1 MKLMKKAVAVLM
13 AVVVSVGALV
23 FSASAQESLNYLVLG
38 DSIAEGFAVINRD
51 VASYGAIV
59 ANTNHY
65 NYKNDGV
72 MGRNSEGFYNHLM
85 NDEEYIADVQWADI
99 ISVSI
104 GGNDFLLDNAPLL
117 LIQGIIFKDYSKF
130 DVIGETYY
138 ENFSKSMNRIR
149 ELNSDAVILVQTLY
163 TSWNFDYAK
172 TPYKQAAKRIND
184 SIEKYCAENPEN
196 IYIVE
201 TGSTFEGNSELVSSD
216 TIHPSAA
223 GNVALA
229 RLVLEKLYEIGM
241 GETTEPVIVEEGI
254 DRVYLVEYFG
264 TPLGQI
270 LIFLANLATGN
281 FNFVFSV

>member
-1 MKLMKKAVAVLM
+1 MKLLKKVSAVLLTVAVL
-13 AVVVSVGALV
+13 VGVLIAP
-23 FSASAQESLNYLVLG
+23 ASARNNLNYLVIG
-38 DSIAEGFAVINRD
+38 DSIAEGFAVTNRE

-72 MGRNSEGFYNHLM
+72 MGRNSESFYNHLM
-85 NDEEYIADVQWADI
+85 TDEEYIADVQWADI
-99 ISVSI
+99 ISISI

-130 DVIGETYY
+130 DAIGETYY
-138 ENFSKSMNRIR
+138 ENFSKSMDRIR
-149 ELNSDAVILVQTLY
+149 ELNPNAVILVQTLY
-163 TSWNFDYAK
+163 TSWNFEFAK
-172 TPYKQAAKRIND
+172 APYKQAAKRIND
-184 SIEKYCAENPEN
+184 SIEKYCAENSDN

-201 TGSTFEGNSELVSSD
+201 TGPTFEGNSELVSSD
-216 TIHPSAA
+216 TIHPSAK

-229 RLVLEKLYEIGM
+229 KLVLQKLYEIGL
-241 GETTEPVIVEEGI
+241 GDTTEPVIAEEGI

-281 FNFVFSV
+281 FNFVFCA